1 MVSKDVLEIS
11 RDRIRI
17 TTHGGTGKRN
27 EKQNERSSFCSRC
40 RGNTSHINVSFGAVE
55 IAGVRWGNDIK
66 LARSN
71 YRPIENRDKPAKNSI
86 FPYDISTLFTRC
98 LSR

>member
-1 MVSKDVLEIS
+1 MIALEL
-11 RDRIRI
+11 RRTEERE
-17 TTHGGTGKRN
+17 KEMRN
-27 EKQNERSSFCSRC
+27 AQNERSSFRSRC

-71 YRPIENRDKPAKNSI
+71 YRAIEDRDKPAKNSI
-86 FPYDISTLFTRC
+86 FPYDISMLFTRC